1 MHVLWP
7 FREHEAKTAAALSGR
22 VKRARQNVVDA
33 QRQRL
38 RRHPR
43 SAAVPAPGEATDSLK
58 RDSRQSRIRLD
69 YSPMATTSATV
80 PLLHR
85 FLGIGLVMVAA
96 VFVTLGYL
104 GIAPL
109 LPRTGVSPVIAY
121 ALSGIGVVLGAIA
134 LLLLKPRAPDRKP
147 GQSVEQYWSTPET
160 GARVLPVWFLLEVA
174 GMTSAIGYLL
184 TGEPVSLIVA
194 ALAIAAF
201 WLCGPRVFDRA

>member
-1 MHVLWP
+1 
-7 FREHEAKTAAALSGR
+7 
-22 VKRARQNVVDA
+22 
-33 QRQRL
+33 
-38 RRHPR
+38 
-43 SAAVPAPGEATDSLK
+43 
-58 RDSRQSRIRLD
+58 
-69 YSPMATTSATV
+69 MATTSATV